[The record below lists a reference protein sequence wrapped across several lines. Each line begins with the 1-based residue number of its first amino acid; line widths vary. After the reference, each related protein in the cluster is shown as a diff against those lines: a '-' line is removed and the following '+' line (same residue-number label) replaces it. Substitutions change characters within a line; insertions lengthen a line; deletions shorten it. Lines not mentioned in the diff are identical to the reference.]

1 MNTQGGNIWVFN
13 IIKNT
18 GKIKL
23 KELLQDSLFFLKEE
37 EHSELWEAMW
47 WDVLVASLL
56 VFIWEK
62 YFPANFV
69 WLLVQKTKSGMFIG
83 SRSTIG

>member
-23 KELLQDSLFFLKEE
+23 KELLQDLFFFFLKEE
-37 EHSELWEAMW
+37 EHSELSEAMW
-47 WDVLVASLL
+47 WADLVASLL
-56 VFIWEK
+56 VIH
-62 YFPANFV
+62 
-69 WLLVQKTKSGMFIG
+69 LGKTS
-83 SRSTIG
+83 S